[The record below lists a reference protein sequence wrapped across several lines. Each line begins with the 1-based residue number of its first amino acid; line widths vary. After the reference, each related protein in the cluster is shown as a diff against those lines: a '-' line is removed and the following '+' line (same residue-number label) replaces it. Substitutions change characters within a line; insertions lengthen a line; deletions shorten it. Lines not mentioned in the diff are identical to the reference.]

1 MSGLLSF
8 VRESGSR
15 MSRRK
20 FGRILGLVG
29 CVGLLLGPV
38 ALAGGGK
45 TIGKNP
51 GKIKGR
57 WLEIKDSDALGG
69 AREVYIG
76 EVKVDIQWKKER
88 NEAPIDED
96 LLEEYLVG
104 QLTSNLKESKALGNF
119 LDETP
124 KAKSKGR
131 LRIDVDLVVEPG
143 SRLMRYAVGFGAG
156 KSRSILE
163 LHIVDEGT
171 GEEVAMYH
179 GYGVGSGMG
188 FKLAGGTAR
197 KMTQDDVQ
205 ENAKQFVELLAEA
218 K

>member
-1 MSGLLSF
+1 M
-8 VRESGSR
+8 V
-15 MSRRK
+15 RRK
-20 FGRILGLVG
+20 MGRVCGALLGLS
-29 CVGLLLGPV
+29 LLLVPM

-57 WLEIKDSDALGG
+57 WLEIKDPDAL
-69 AREVYIG
+69 AAAEEVYLG
-76 EVKVDIQWKKER
+76 EMKVDIQWKKER

-96 LLEEYLVG
+96 LLQEYLVD
-104 QLTSNLKESKALGNF
+104 QLKANLKESRALGTF
-119 LDETP
+119 LEEEPEGKAP
-124 KAKSKGR
+124 KR
-131 LRIDVDLVVEPG
+131 VRIEADLEVEPG

-163 LHIVDEGT
+163 LHLIDDES
-171 GEEVAMYH
+171 GEEIALYH

-205 ENAKQFVELLAEA
+205 ENTKKFVELVAEA